1 MALTRR
7 VPTPRTRCNRHHCWQ
22 CSSRCCRCRC
32 CSPAVHRV
40 RMDECR
46 LLLPWGWW
54 SFHHESREVGNV
66 EQVHEM
72 FRRRPP
78 GSAASCRLAKSFRM
92 CPFGK
97 TLNYLITALITLITT
112 LDTVY
117 QRPWHLIGAG
127 PPKGGRSRIPPSVKS
142 GSRNAESGSVLCTWG
157 LCTARVCSGSDR
169 PMVRRCW

>member
-1 MALTRR
+1 MLQSGCPPSAHGR
-7 VPTPRTRCNRHHCWQ
+7 VPPPSPVGLVGVFITKVEKSGTSSNRYTKCF
-22 CSSRCCRCRC
+22 
-32 CSPAVHRV
+32 V
-40 RMDECR
+40 
-46 LLLPWGWW
+46 
-54 SFHHESREVGNV
+54 
-66 EQVHEM
+66 
-72 FRRRPP
+72 RRRPP

-92 CPFGK
+92 YLFGK
-97 TLNYLITALITLITT
+97 TLNYVIKAVVTLITT